1 MVAKIDYYRPRSLS
15 EALTLLGE
23 YGKDMK
29 ILAGGTNLV
38 VNIKEKTTQ
47 PKAIMDIKDLVELSG
62 LSINDSGQG
71 IIGPLAT
78 MSSTSHWCKSHG
90 RYDNLRSASQQ
101 LGSYQIRNRA
111 TVGGN
116 LCDGSPCAD
125 TAIALLTYDAKLV
138 VTELDKERSISL
150 DNFFKGI
157 GGVDLK
163 PTEILTQIIIPKLPD
178 LKGEVFYKL
187 GYRKAMTIAIAGV
200 AVLIAKDEASPHIA
214 KDVRI
219 ALSSVAPNPMRAIKA
234 EKLLAGRSLKEDLVE
249 EVANIAASEAAP
261 ITDIRA
267 TKEYRHQMIP
277 VLVKRALNE
286 AWNNASK
293 ISSDFLE

>member
-1 MVAKIDYYRPRSLS
+1 MMVAKIDYYRPKSLS

-23 YGKDMK
+23 YGKDLK

-47 PKAIMDIKDLVELSG
+47 PKAIMDIKDLVELAG
-62 LSINDSGQG
+62 LSINDNGQG
-71 IIGPLAT
+71 SIGPLAT

-90 RYDNLRSASQQ
+90 LYDNLRSASQQ

-125 TAIALLTYDAKLV
+125 TAIALLTYDTHLV
-138 VTELDKERSISL
+138 VTERDKERSIPL

-163 PTEILTQIIIPKLPD
+163 PTEILTQIIIPKLPN
-178 LKGEVFYKL
+178 LKGEAFYKL

-200 AVLIAKDEASPHIA
+200 AVMIAKDETSPNKVMHA
-214 KDVRI
+214 RI
-219 ALSSVAPNPMRAIKA
+219 ALSSVAPNPMRALKA
-234 EKLLAGRSLKEDLVE
+234 ERLLAGQGWKEDLVE
-249 EVANIAASEAAP
+249 EVAILAATEAAP

-277 VLVKRALNE
+277 VLVKRALSE
-286 AWNNASK
+286 AWNSAH
-293 ISSDFLE
+293 